1 MTTTGAIDNN
11 TLISRLESMGLQ
23 TTALYSDA
31 ETNFVQYGQAL
42 SQELKEEIVGSFDNE
57 QDYII
62 QQQIAELFKSTN
74 VIDSGSF
81 ISACQSLGLSCS
93 VDYESTSYIVD
104 YKQSQSGAVVDGYI
118 AIYTISDGKG
128 GEIKIADANGNG
140 YLETEELFMNEI
152 LSGINNEISA
162 TGTGAIQA
170 ADGATNQG
178 PSQEEFNQ
186 KVEEYLRLGYT
197 IIEAT
202 LQANTELNTI
212 GGTYTG
218 ACKSVS
224 QGEFNQL
231 VEEYLN
237 DGDSRELSIIKA
249 KNIFMAQGGL
259 NLDLLTYTGNVQE
272 KETQEE
278 ENVEVKDE
286 EESEAS
292 EAKPSIS
299 LVITEDEKD
308 EEKAA

>member
-42 SQELKEEIVGSFDNE
+42 SQELQEEIVGSFDNE

-62 QQQIAELFKSTN
+62 QQQIAELFQSTN

-118 AIYTISDGKG
+118 AVYTISDGKG

-140 YLETEELFMNEI
+140 YLETEEIFMNEI
-152 LSGINNEISA
+152 LSGINNEISTA
-162 TGTGAIQA
+162 GTGAIQA

-197 IIEAT
+197 VEEAT
-202 LQANTELNTI
+202 IQVNTYFNTTN
-212 GGTYTG
+212 GTYTG
-218 ACKSVS
+218 AYTSVS
-224 QGEFNQL
+224 QNEFNKA

-249 KNIFMAQGGL
+249 KNILMAKGAL

-272 KETQEE
+272 KDPEE

-286 EESEAS
+286 EESEAP

-299 LVITEDEKD
+299 LVITDDEKD
-308 EEKAA
+308 KEKAA